1 MVKFQLP
8 EMRTP
13 ILAASYYRC
22 GNHVGVEEA
31 RPERACRACLKF
43 SSNSIVSNL
52 MKAFVDFVQKLLRIA
67 NNSFKPVC

>member
-22 GNHVGVEEA
+22 GNHVGVEESAA
-31 RPERACRACLKF
+31 RTGLPRLFKIFIKF
-43 SSNSIVSNL
+43 DCVE
-52 MKAFVDFVQKLLRIA
+52 FDE
-67 NNSFKPVC
+67 SFR